1 LARPL
6 VVEFLGLPGVGKS
19 RATRLVASRLAE
31 LGTPVRS
38 ESLRVNHEL
47 PGWRRV
53 LFKSVVG
60 AETALGRPRNALRMG
75 RMLIRSGQRRRVDT
89 ARLLY
94 NALFLAGLLR
104 RARTRPV
111 VELFDEGIYQLLWS
125 IGLNG
130 REHVLRE
137 CSPTLLDGAVAAA
150 FLPDVVVVVEAP
162 LEQVQA
168 RLESR
173 GSRAGRVDRMGD
185 SERRAALARGAD
197 LLVEVLSEDVRV
209 SAGGSSPLVRRVRN
223 ASSEE
228 LAEDVEVLVAEL
240 ALLAA

>member
-1 LARPL
+1 M
-6 VVEFLGLPGVGKS
+6 EFLGLPGVGKS
-19 RATRLVASRLAE
+19 RATRLVATRLAA

-38 ESLRVNHEL
+38 DSLRVNHEL
-47 PGWRRV
+47 ADWRRV

-60 AETALGRPRNALRMG
+60 AEAALGEPRQALRMG
-75 RMLIRSGQRRRVDT
+75 RMLMRSGQRRRVDT

-94 NALFLAGLLR
+94 NWLFLAGLLR

-130 REHVLRE
+130 REYVLRE
-137 CSPTLLDGAVAAA
+137 CSPKLLEGAAA
-150 FLPDVVVVVEAP
+150 EGSLPDVVVVVEAP

-168 RLESR
+168 RLKAR

-185 SERRAALARGAD
+185 SERRAALVRGED
-197 LLVEVLSEDVRV
+197 LLVEVLSEDVGV
-209 SAGGSSPLVRRVRN
+209 SAGRSSPLVRRVRN

-228 LAEDVEVLVAEL
+228 LATDVEALVAEL
-240 ALLAA
+240 AALAA